1 MTARRGPARL
11 HPRWSWPVGRA
22 WLITAL
28 SASVTLILGA
38 VLGALPALL
47 AGSWQYPQTRD
58 QTWVLIGFAAA
69 RRESAPPAVPLPCRA
84 GGARP
89 TAGPATSSPSHD
101 SGALTSSATPT
112 QCR

>member
-1 MTARRGPARL
+1 MTARRGPAWL
-11 HPRWSWPVGRA
+11 HPGWSWTVGRA

-58 QTWVLIGFAAA
+58 QTWVLIGFAAVS
-69 RRESAPPAVPLPCRA
+69 RESPPPTVTSSWTSGSARA
-84 GGARP
+84 